1 MTASTTVRPPL
12 RVCVCT
18 SYEAAVEP
26 RAPRHASTLA
36 GLGAG
41 VEVVFVDAL
50 PANTDRRPVKA
61 LEGLP
66 NLEWQTRTFS
76 TRDAQPL
83 RRLLGLLVQRVAETA
98 FRSTGRLLP
107 AALSTKALGLEA
119 QLHRVHADI
128 YVSHNID
135 TLLPAWIAARR
146 NNALLIFDSM
156 EYHADM
162 GDSQTPLD
170 RALAHAV
177 QSRCLRDCALVLA
190 SSDCLADAL
199 AEEYVLPRPLP
210 LYNAPPVEAT
220 LPAKGGDRLLL
231 YWRNSVVGFGQR
243 GLDDALEALGQLP
256 VDVILSIQGRLPQ
269 DGGAALRARI
279 GELGLGGRVDLLSPH
294 VPEDAVRAASPH
306 HIGLCLERDGVRNHR
321 LTVSNKLFDYHMA
334 GLASVVSD
342 LPSLS
347 RVVAQSGGGVTFRAG
362 SARDLGKRIA
372 DLRRDPGL
380 LHRLARAARS
390 FALLT
395 GNQETQMRTFVTA
408 LAEVCRCRFG
418 VDLPIPDAPMSGERV
433 N

>member
-1 MTASTTVRPPL
+1 MTASTVRPPL

-36 GLGAG
+36 ALGAG
-41 VEVVFVDAL
+41 VEVVFIDAL
-50 PANTDRRPVKA
+50 PANTNRRPVKA

-66 NLEWQTRTFS
+66 NLEWQTRTFP

-83 RRLLGLLVQRVAETA
+83 RRLLGLLVQTVAETA
-98 FRSTGRLLP
+98 FRSTGRLVP

-156 EYHADM
+156 EYHEDM

-170 RALAHAV
+170 RSLAHAV

-190 SSDCLADAL
+190 SSDCLADVL
-199 AEEYVLPRPLP
+199 AEEYALPRPLP

-243 GLDDALEALGQLP
+243 GLDDALVALANLP
-256 VDVILSIQGRLPQ
+256 ADVALSIQGRLPP
-269 DGGAALRARI
+269 DGGFALKARVAT
-279 GELGLGGRVDLLSPH
+279 LGVEGRVSFLAPH
-294 VPEDAVRAASPH
+294 APEGAVRVAAAH
-306 HIGLCLERDGVRNHR
+306 HIGLCLERDGIRNHR

-334 GLASVVSD
+334 GLASVASD
-342 LPSLS
+342 LPGLS
-347 RVVAQSGGGVTFRAG
+347 GILAQSGGGLTFRAG
-362 SARDLGKRIA
+362 SSQDLAGTIA
-372 DLRRDPGL
+372 LLREDRGL
-380 LHRLARAARS
+380 LDRLGERARA
-390 FALLT
+390 FALRI
-395 GNQETQMRTFVTA
+395 GNQENQMERFVSAFLT
-408 LAEVCRCRFG
+408 VCRSRLG
-418 VDLPIPDAPMSGERV
+418 THILAMPPVRA
-433 N
+433 